1 MQQRCNRGATSGA
14 TSGATEMQHL
24 VQQRCNSG
32 GASKSAARAELRRR
46 RRRRRGCWRVG
57 GGGGQMPSKHDAQI
71 ARMEEVG
78 RGRGVRVKTT
88 RVETCRGRP
97 DRDSPPEVA
106 RPSHTVTASTP
117 PQQGPRAGGG
127 PLLRILRRGPNPA
140 AGNSAPGPA
149 ARGGRP
155 RRAWAWVG
163 GGGGGRGRGDC
174 GGAPCVVDAWAAAR
188 VRVTWVKRDGSG
200 PGLTLAWAGLRGD
213 QASPLP
219 IAVITRTDNRDSDA
233 PASASLL
240 LYQHQ

>member
-1 MQQRCNRGATSGA
+1 MQQRCNRYTTA
-14 TSGATEMQHL
+14 
-24 VQQRCNSG
+24 VQQQCNSG
-32 GASKSAARAELRRR
+32 GASKSATRAELRRR
-46 RRRRRGCWRVG
+46 RRRRRRRGYWRVG

-127 PLLRILRRGPNPA
+127 PLLRRGPGPS
-140 AGNSAPGPA
+140 GRQLAPRPCCS
-149 ARGGRP
+149 GGRQ

-174 GGAPCVVDAWAAAR
+174 GGAPWMVDTWAAAR
-188 VRVTWVKRDGSG
+188 VRVTWVKRDGSRL
-200 PGLTLAWAGLRGD
+200 GLTLAWAGLRGD

-219 IAVITRTDNRDSDA
+219 IAIIGLVTRVRRCCFISISSIHPNPGPRRMFQ
-233 PASASLL
+233 LG
-240 LYQHQ
+240 